1 MQIFKI
7 IIHIKYVKLYT
18 HIYIY
23 THYILYTRRMAD
35 LWNYLFALLAGK
47 LFPNTSQGLDG
58 IFLSKHKSLT

>member
-1 MQIFKI
+1 
-7 IIHIKYVKLYT
+7 
-18 HIYIY
+18 
-23 THYILYTRRMAD
+23 MAD